1 MKLIE
6 SKVEYLPQGKGMNGI
21 YKQIEMCGRTCYKSE
36 DKITDTS
43 AEKFVTRMISSNHT
57 AMLEHGTVY
66 LKVPGQGL
74 YNQIQDHTYRDYVRN
89 PYSKAKTKM
98 LFEKE
103 EDVIGLSYSFVT
115 SNLRVLQENYWLN
128 DLQYLCE
135 PTEFHKKRYTFK
147 FTCSRA
153 IANELVR
160 HRVFSFAQE
169 SQRYCNYGRDKFGN
183 EVTFIAPH
191 WLPELAG
198 KSIKTMVEDIEA
210 RDAIRDNQRT
220 TSASWFTSAL
230 IDAERC
236 YFEMLNGKSSPQQA
250 RDVLPNATKTEL
262 CMTGFTSDWKRLL
275 DLRLFQKTG
284 VVHPDM
290 LDLMKKL
297 EVVAKE
303 NNIWDELL

>member
-1 MKLIE
+1 MKLIK
-6 SKVEYLPQGKGMNGI
+6 SKVEYLPQEEGMNGI
-21 YKQIEMCGRTCYKSE
+21 YKQIELCGRTCYKSE

-66 LKVPGQGL
+66 LKFPGQGL
-74 YNQIQDHTYRDYVRN
+74 WNEIQDHTYRDYVRN
-89 PYSKAKTKM
+89 PYSKVKTKM
-98 LFEKE
+98 IFEKE

-115 SNLRVLQENYWLN
+115 SNLRVLQENHWLN

-135 PTEFHKKRYTFK
+135 PTEFHEKRYTFK

-169 SQRYCNYGRDKFGN
+169 SQRYCGYDKSKFGS
-183 EVTFIAPH
+183 ELTFIMPQWYKEQKYDSTKLNEFDKH
-191 WLPELAG
+191 L
-198 KSIKTMVEDIEA
+198 KQTEDLYMFYRNCGMQAQEA
-210 RDAIRDNQRT
+210 RDI
-220 TSASWFTSAL
+220 
-230 IDAERC
+230 
-236 YFEMLNGKSSPQQA
+236 
-250 RDVLPNATKTEL
+250 LPNCTKTEI
-262 CMTGFTSDWKRLL
+262 CITGFTSDWKHLL

-303 NNIWDELL
+303 NNIWNELL

>member
-6 SKVEYLPQGKGMNGI
+6 SKVEYLPQEEGINGI
-21 YKQIEMCGRTCYKSE
+21 YKQIELCGRTCYKSE

-74 YNQIQDHTYRDYVRN
+74 WNEIQDHTYRDYVRN
-89 PYSKAKTKM
+89 PYSKAKTKI

-115 SNLRVLQENYWLN
+115 SNLRVLQENHWLN

-135 PTEFHKKRYTFK
+135 PTEFHEKRYTFK

-169 SQRYCNYGRDKFGN
+169 SQRYCGYDKSKFGRELTFIMPQWYKEQKYDSTKLNEFDKFLKQ
-183 EVTFIAPH
+183 T
-191 WLPELAG
+191 
-198 KSIKTMVEDIEA
+198 EDLYMFYRDCEMQAQEA
-210 RDAIRDNQRT
+210 RDI
-220 TSASWFTSAL
+220 
-230 IDAERC
+230 
-236 YFEMLNGKSSPQQA
+236 
-250 RDVLPNATKTEL
+250 LPNCTKTEI
-262 CMTGFTSDWKRLL
+262 CITGFTSDWKHLL

-284 VVHPDM
+284 PVHPDM

-303 NNIWDELL
+303 NNIWNELL